1 VLSKKSTFSLL
12 PVLPPVILPASI
24 VALVRTTGY
33 EMAAKIKNI
42 SVKSK
47 VWLEDR
53 QGRIIFGLG
62 RMRILTA
69 IEKCG
74 SLNAAAKDLKMSY
87 RAVWGKI
94 KVTEEALG
102 KPLLVKSQ
110 GGSAGGGSTLTPY
123 ARTLMERYLAL
134 SRIIDTQADDLF
146 ESGFLDPQ

>member
-1 VLSKKSTFSLL
+1 MVDKGKKLH
-12 PVLPPVILPASI
+12 
-24 VALVRTTGY
+24 
-33 EMAAKIKNI
+33 
-42 SVKSK
+42 VKSK
-47 VWLEDR
+47 VWLEDQ

-62 RMRILTA
+62 RMRILRA
-69 IEKCG
+69 IERCG

-123 ARTLMERYLAL
+123 AHTLMDRYLAL
-134 SRIIDTQADDLF
+134 SRIIDMQADDLF
-146 ESGFLDPQ
+146 ESGFLSAAADPIAAASK

>member
-1 VLSKKSTFSLL
+1 MTAKSRK
-12 PVLPPVILPASI
+12 V
-24 VALVRTTGY
+24 
-33 EMAAKIKNI
+33 

-62 RMRILTA
+62 RMRILNA
-69 IEKCG
+69 IERCG

-102 KPLLVKSQ
+102 KPLLIKNQ
-110 GGSAGGGSTLTPY
+110 GGNAGGGSTLTPY
-123 ARTLMERYLAL
+123 ARSLMERYQAL
-134 SRIIDTQADDLF
+134 SRIVDTQADDLF
-146 ESGFLDPQ
+146 ESDFLDPR

>member
-1 VLSKKSTFSLL
+1 MAKK
-12 PVLPPVILPASI
+12 
-24 VALVRTTGY
+24 
-33 EMAAKIKNI
+33 KNKVC
-42 SVKSK
+42 VKSK

-53 QGRIIFGLG
+53 KGRIIFGLG
-62 RMRILTA
+62 RMRILRA

-102 KPLLVKSQ
+102 KPLLIKSQ

-123 ARTLMERYLAL
+123 AYILMDRYQAL
-134 SRIIDTQADDLF
+134 SRVIDNEADDLF
-146 ESGFLDPQ
+146 ETGFLDPK

>member
-1 VLSKKSTFSLL
+1 MAPKANK
-12 PVLPPVILPASI
+12 VI
-24 VALVRTTGY
+24 
-33 EMAAKIKNI
+33 
-42 SVKSK
+42 VKSK
-47 VWLEDR
+47 VWLEDS

-62 RMRILTA
+62 RMRMLRA

-87 RAVWGKI
+87 RAIWGKI

-123 ARTLMERYLAL
+123 AHTLMDRYLAL

-146 ESGFLDPQ
+146 ESDFLDPQ

>member
-1 VLSKKSTFSLL
+1 
-12 PVLPPVILPASI
+12 
-24 VALVRTTGY
+24 
-33 EMAAKIKNI
+33 MAAKTKQVC
-42 SVKSK
+42 VKSK

-53 QGRIIFGLG
+53 KGRIIFGLG
-62 RMRILTA
+62 RMRILKA
-69 IEKCG
+69 IDRCG

-102 KPLLVKSQ
+102 KPLLVKNQ
-110 GGSAGGGSTLTPY
+110 GGSAGGGSTLTSY
-123 ARTLMERYLAL
+123 AYTLMARYLEL

>member
-1 VLSKKSTFSLL
+1 
-12 PVLPPVILPASI
+12 
-24 VALVRTTGY
+24 
-33 EMAAKIKNI
+33 MAAKNQNVR
-42 SVKSK
+42 VKSK

-62 RMRILTA
+62 RMRILRA
-69 IEKCG
+69 IERCG

-123 ARTLMERYLAL
+123 AHTLMERYLAL
-134 SRIIDTQADDLF
+134 SGIVDTQADDLF
-146 ESGFLDPQ
+146 ESNFLDPQ

>member
-1 VLSKKSTFSLL
+1 MAAYFSL
-12 PVLPPVILPASI
+12 A
-24 VALVRTTGY
+24 ALSGACYSLRISMKPMPWELGG
-33 EMAAKIKNI
+33 EMAAKKREVR
-42 SVKSK
+42 VKSK

-62 RMRILTA
+62 RMRILSA
-69 IEKCG
+69 IQKCG

-102 KPLLVKSQ
+102 RPLLVKSQ

-123 ARTLMERYLAL
+123 AHILMERYLAL
-134 SRIIDTQADDLF
+134 SRVIDTQADDLF
-146 ESGFLDPQ
+146 ESGFLDPK

>member
-1 VLSKKSTFSLL
+1 MNGRKMTAQSKD
-12 PVLPPVILPASI
+12 I
-24 VALVRTTGY
+24 R
-33 EMAAKIKNI
+33 
-42 SVKSK
+42 VKSK

-53 QGRIIFGLG
+53 KGRIIFGLG

-94 KVTEEALG
+94 KVTEAALG

-110 GGSAGGGSTLTPY
+110 GGGAGGGSTLTPY
-123 ARTLMERYLAL
+123 AHTLMDRYRAL
-134 SRIIDTQADDLF
+134 SRIVDDQADHLF
-146 ESGFLDPQ
+146 ESGFLDSRSISPMPQPKP

>member
-1 VLSKKSTFSLL
+1 
-12 PVLPPVILPASI
+12 
-24 VALVRTTGY
+24 
-33 EMAAKIKNI
+33 MATKTRKV

-62 RMRILTA
+62 RMRILEA
-69 IEKCG
+69 IKKCG

-87 RAVWGKI
+87 RAIWGKI

-123 ARTLMERYLAL
+123 ARTLMEGYLAL
-134 SRIIDTQADDLF
+134 SRIIDTQADELF
-146 ESGFLDPQ
+146 GSGFLDPK

>member
-1 VLSKKSTFSLL
+1 M
-12 PVLPPVILPASI
+12 
-24 VALVRTTGY
+24 VAKTRKV
-33 EMAAKIKNI
+33 

-62 RMRILTA
+62 RMRILKA
-69 IEKCG
+69 VERCG

-94 KVTEEALG
+94 KVTEDALG
-102 KPLLVKSQ
+102 QPLLVKSQ

-123 ARTLMERYLAL
+123 AHTLMERYLAL
-134 SRIIDTQADDLF
+134 SRIVDTQADDLF

>member
-1 VLSKKSTFSLL
+1 MGNTNMT
-12 PVLPPVILPASI
+12 AN
-24 VALVRTTGY
+24 A
-33 EMAAKIKNI
+33 KNI
-42 SVKSK
+42 HVKSK

-53 QGRIIFGLG
+53 KGRIIFGLG

-123 ARTLMERYLAL
+123 AHMLMDRYRAL
-134 SRIIDTQADDLF
+134 SRIVDDQADTLF
-146 ESGFLDPQ
+146 ESGFLDNRSTSTRP

>member
-1 VLSKKSTFSLL
+1 MAEKAKNFC
-12 PVLPPVILPASI
+12 VIL
-24 VALVRTTGY
+24 
-33 EMAAKIKNI
+33 
-42 SVKSK
+42 K

-53 QGRIIFGLG
+53 EGRIIFGLG

-74 SLNAAAKDLKMSY
+74 SLNAAAKELKMSY

-110 GGSAGGGSTLTPY
+110 GGSAGGGS
-123 ARTLMERYLAL
+123 
-134 SRIIDTQADDLF
+134 
-146 ESGFLDPQ
+146 

>member
-1 VLSKKSTFSLL
+1 M
-12 PVLPPVILPASI
+12 A
-24 VALVRTTGY
+24 GG
-33 EMAAKIKNI
+33 EMTETAGKVH
-42 SVKSK
+42 VKSK

-62 RMRILTA
+62 RVRILKA

-102 KPLLVKSQ
+102 KPLLVKNQ
-110 GGSAGGGSTLTPY
+110 GGAAGGGSALTPY
-123 ARTLMERYLAL
+123 ALTLVERYLAL
-134 SRIIDTQADDLF
+134 SRRVDAQADDLF
-146 ESGFLDPQ
+146 ESGFLNPM